1 MKNDL
6 TVRLL
11 RLWYLKYAVI
21 GIVYTNDWAGL
32 YSLENKE
39 KIIPAG
45 EYDVEL
51 TYSKKFSSEFP
62 YRYFYFVPLLKNV
75 PKRKGI
81 RIHIGDYYRDCSG
94 SILLGKSAYIP
105 TESVD
110 KSTFAYESFMH
121 YIWCRNVKKFK
132 LIIEEKDSGP

>member
-11 RLWYLKYAVI
+11 RLWHLKYAVI

-51 TYSKKFSSEFP
+51 TYSKKFSSEAP
-62 YRYFYFVPLLKNV
+62 YRYFYGVPLLKNV
-75 PKRKGI
+75 PKRYGI
-81 RIHIGDYYRDCSG
+81 GMHIGEYYRDCSG